1 MGNISVLSDESL
13 GKEPIGRR
21 RRRELLKRGSEWFVE
36 KSRKSPG
43 WLAEN
48 LNLKLNHHL
57 NKRNIHK
64 LDHKKLLVF
73 MGSTRRAVSGSV
85 FGVTASSGLTAA
97 CPPFGASIAV
107 NLWQLGISSRN
118 CHRVRREIKSRRSYD
133 ESFRKEEEEYKAKK
147 RHHPLVDVVLGVTL
161 KAACMSATLGIIG
174 FDNIGDAFVAKFAD
188 KITDAASAAAS
199 AVHALPVYSHMPL
212 HIHVPEHTNVS
223 IPDPTSMFQ
232 DANGSGI
239 PCPTTK
245 LAEEP
250 LMAHSM
256 TTDTVDMPGD
266 TLTKNTLTDVSATVQ
281 TTTMNEMDLDLP
293 EAPATAYLGP
303 GHDTDLTSPATKNS
317 VAAGSSVSGAEKLE
331 VGQLEVETPTSSAEQ
346 LKIDHPKLYGLDN
359 ARSNAFGPGQKIG
372 EKISQHVVDDSVKI
386 GMEAKWDDLQDLHDN
401 WNLSIA
407 KILGLVV
414 VIALV
419 NEVFQPI
426 PHASSLVAEKAI
438 DAWNGGQLSR
448 LAGKAVDALND
459 GQLSYVTARLAHI
472 VGRL

>member
-21 RRRELLKRGSEWFVE
+21 RRRELLKRGSRWFLE
-36 KSRKSPG
+36 KSRKSPE

-57 NKRNIHK
+57 NKKNIHK

-161 KAACMSATLGIIG
+161 KAACMSATLGIVG
-174 FDNIGDAFVAKFAD
+174 FDNIGDALAAKFAD

-232 DANGSGI
+232 DANDSGI
-239 PCPTTK
+239 PCPATK
-245 LAEEP
+245 LAEEA

-256 TTDTVDMPGD
+256 TTDTVDMLGD
-266 TLTKNTLTDVSATVQ
+266 ALTKNTLTDVSATVQ
-281 TTTMNEMDLDLP
+281 TTTMNEMDPANVDLP
-293 EAPATAYLGP
+293 KAPATAYLGP
-303 GHDTDLTSPATKNS
+303 GHDTDLTSPATNNS

-331 VGQLEVETPTSSAEQ
+331 VEHLTTEVPGSAAEQFEIEAPTSTAEQ
-346 LKIDHPKLYGLDN
+346 LKMDHPRLYGLDN
-359 ARSNAFGPGQKIG
+359 ARSNAFSPGQKIG

-386 GMEAKWDDLQDLHDN
+386 GMEAKWDDLKDLHNN

-414 VIALV
+414 VIAWRMRYSSRYRM
-419 NEVFQPI
+419 QA
-426 PHASSLVAEKAI
+426 ASLRKRPSMPGMV
-438 DAWNGGQLSR
+438 DSW
-448 LAGKAVDALND
+448 AVWRERPSTLWMMD
-459 GQLSYVTARLAHI
+459 S
-472 VGRL
+472 

>member
-1 MGNISVLSDESL
+1 M
-13 GKEPIGRR
+13 
-21 RRRELLKRGSEWFVE
+21 E

-57 NKRNIHK
+57 DKKSIHK
-64 LDHKKLLVF
+64 LDHKKLLVI

-97 CPPFGASIAV
+97 CPPFGVSIAV
-107 NLWQLGISSRN
+107 NLWQLGIPSRN

-188 KITDAASAAAS
+188 KITDATYAAAS
-199 AVHALPVYSHMPL
+199 AVHALPVYGHMPL

-232 DANGSGI
+232 DANDSDI
-239 PCPTTK
+239 PCPTPQ

-256 TTDTVDMPGD
+256 TTDTVDMPGAA
-266 TLTKNTLTDVSATVQ
+266 LTKNTLTDVSATVQ
-281 TTTMNEMDLDLP
+281 TTTMNEMNLANVDLP

-303 GHDTDLTSPATKNS
+303 GHDTDLTSPATNNS

-331 VGQLEVETPTSSAEQ
+331 VEHLTTEVSGSGPEQFKIEAPTSTAEQ
-346 LKIDHPKLYGLDN
+346 LKIDHPKSYGLDN
-359 ARSNAFGPGQKIG
+359 ARSNAFGLGQNIG

-386 GMEAKWDDLQDLHDN
+386 VMEAKWDDLKDLHDN

-414 VIALV
+414 VIALL

-448 LAGKAVDALND
+448 VAGKAVDAFND